1 MPPATPPETPRSS
14 QPAAT
19 GAAAQRTAEQAAL
32 RNVRRELDHLAA
44 QDARQRKLI
53 RTLVI
58 VAVAVFLVLLFVVW
72 RNVASRAKQ
81 ERGVAPVE
89 IPSKVDMSKKPA
101 PKPVEPGN

>member
-1 MPPATPPETPRSS
+1 MPPETPRSS
-14 QPAAT
+14 QPAVRGPT
-19 GAAAQRTAEQAAL
+19 AQRIAEQAAL

-58 VAVAVFLVLLFVVW
+58 VAVVVFLVLLFIVW
-72 RNVASRAKQ
+72 RNVASRADQ
-81 ERGVAPVE
+81 VRDAAPVQ

-101 PKPVEPGN
+101 ATKAEPAK